1 MLDVRPSLR
10 PLWFLSVAL
19 SFAACNGTE
28 PKSQPLS
35 LSFTTKSASPG
46 AASGASADLQIG
58 TGANSLTIS
67 QAQIV
72 LAEIEL
78 SPNGSCSTTDEAD
91 DCDELEA
98 AFNPPVTVGAGTSN
112 LTIDVNLASWFT
124 DATGAVIDPTNPD
137 NAAAIEQNIQ
147 RSFRAFE
154 DDNHDG
160 TDDHDGGTGDSRTR

>member
-1 MLDVRPSLR
+1 MTGV
-10 PLWFLSVAL
+10 
-19 SFAACNGTE
+19 
-28 PKSQPLS
+28 
-35 LSFTTKSASPG
+35 FT
-46 AASGASADLQIG
+46 D
-58 TGANSLTIS
+58 ANSQTHPFTFTVE
-67 QAQIV
+67 AD
-72 LAEIEL
+72 AEI
-78 SPNGSCSTTDEAD
+78 
-91 DCDELEA
+91 EA

-160 TDDHDGGTGDSRTR
+160 TDHHDGGTGDSRTR